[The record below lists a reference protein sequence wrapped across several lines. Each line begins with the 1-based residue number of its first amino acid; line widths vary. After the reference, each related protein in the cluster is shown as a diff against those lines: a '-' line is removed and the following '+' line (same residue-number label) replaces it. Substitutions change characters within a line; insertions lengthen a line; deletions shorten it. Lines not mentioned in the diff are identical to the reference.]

1 MAPPCRRRRTPNGVL
16 VAWVRKLVPLA
27 CLAVASAAA
36 SGGANSSVQTSCG
49 FCRIE
54 AANWLIHWRG
64 VLGSGVGCGCF
75 ETRVMRYAVCV
86 KRTTIMLPDD
96 VDARLRLEARR
107 RGLSIAQVAREA
119 IERELPPPTD
129 GRLGFFAVGDGSPRD
144 ASERVDE
151 LVARSVRRRHSGR
164 R

>member
-1 MAPPCRRRRTPNGVL
+1 M
-16 VAWVRKLVPLA
+16 
-27 CLAVASAAA
+27 
-36 SGGANSSVQTSCG
+36 
-49 FCRIE
+49 
-54 AANWLIHWRG
+54 
-64 VLGSGVGCGCF
+64 
-75 ETRVMRYAVCV
+75 

-119 IERELPPPTD
+119 IERELPPPAD
-129 GRLGFFAVGDGSPRD
+129 GQLGFFAVGDGSPTD

-151 LVARSVRRRHSGR
+151 LVVDGVRRHQRGR